1 MSNQS
6 QAEIAFIPH
15 AKGKILKSP
24 KNLPSNQEETVE
36 IRELDPKYTRAN
48 RKKARCTIPGCDNPA
63 THWLTRINANY
74 CQSDMVCHHH
84 ATIWMT
90 VRYLIS

>member
-6 QAEIAFIPH
+6 QAEIAFTRQEKH
-15 AKGKILKSP
+15 KISNSP
-24 KNLPSNQEETVE
+24 DNTLCGEETIE
-36 IRELDPKYTRAN
+36 IHELDHKYTNAN
-48 RKKARCTIPGCDNPA
+48 LKEARCTMVGCDNQA

-84 ATIWMT
+84 ATIWMK